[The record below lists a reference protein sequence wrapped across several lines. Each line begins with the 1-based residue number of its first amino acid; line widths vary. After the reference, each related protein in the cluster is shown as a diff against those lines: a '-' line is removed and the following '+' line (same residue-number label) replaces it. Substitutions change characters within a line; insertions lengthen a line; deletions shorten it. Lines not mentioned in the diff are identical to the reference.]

1 MGQTIY
7 ASWCRISSINSIELR
22 EFSLGF
28 LCFFLCFFFG
38 GGCERFFSTNSKLSV
53 FLVVDVM
60 FLFAGRGV
68 RFLSPKMILVGF
80 KMPWSLWVFKC
91 FLRDYTPSLIG
102 WNLIY
107 GRTFTSILV
116 AMFFQTCLKLRQ
128 KVLFCRPQGSQNCL
142 MRKFRCDPGPSVF
155 FFERPK
161 DVGFV
166 D

>member
-1 MGQTIY
+1 MQDFFHQQYWIAGV
-7 ASWCRISSINSIELR
+7 L
-22 EFSLGF
+22 LGF
-28 LCFFLCFFFG
+28 SMFLFVFFLG

-155 FFERPK
+155 FSKGPK
-161 DVGFV
+161 M
-166 D
+166 

>member
-1 MGQTIY
+1 
-7 ASWCRISSINSIELR
+7 
-22 EFSLGF
+22 
-28 LCFFLCFFFG
+28 
-38 GGCERFFSTNSKLSV
+38 
-53 FLVVDVM
+53 M

-68 RFLSPKMILVGF
+68 RLLFPKMILLGF

-91 FLRDYTPSLIG
+91 FWRDYTPSLIR
-102 WNLIY
+102 WSLIY

-155 FFERPK
+155 FRKAQRCRIRRLVFCW
-161 DVGFV
+161 DGCTDTFLILGFFKLGICGIYMICIRIFIYM
-166 D
+166 DIQWSYS